1 MLFRRGAGSGPGAA
15 RVFGAWRPAWR
26 GGRSAGAA
34 FPRNTLQE
42 IAEATS
48 RGARPKAAKPHGT
61 KRGRPLPKG
70 PFTAPEAR
78 LPSRQRMLPLK
89 PGQMNDLRLL
99 YQPETLHSLFETAHI
114 SGFWLAS
121 CGEGLYS
128 AAKASRFALSGRLRR
143 TFQLPAR
150 RTGWNS
156 IFNIFWAFSSAV

>member
-1 MLFRRGAGSGPGAA
+1 GMGGRGA
-15 RVFGAWRPAWR
+15 
-26 GGRSAGAA
+26 
-34 FPRNTLQE
+34 
-42 IAEATS
+42 AECLA
-48 RGARPKAAKPHGT
+48 
-61 KRGRPLPKG
+61 KRGRERRSRARRSVISRCRRG

>member
-26 GGRSAGAA
+26 ECRSAGAA

-48 RGARPKAAKPHGT
+48 RGARPKAAKPHGP

-89 PGQMNDLRLL
+89 PGQVNDLRLL
-99 YQPETLHSLFETAHI
+99 YQPGILNTARQKKGYDIYAITLEKYGAPGEIRTAGLQVRSLLLYPAELQAHCEN
-114 SGFWLAS
+114 G
-121 CGEGLYS
+121 
-128 AAKASRFALSGRLRR
+128 
-143 TFQLPAR
+143 
-150 RTGWNS
+150 N
-156 IFNIFWAFSSAV
+156 